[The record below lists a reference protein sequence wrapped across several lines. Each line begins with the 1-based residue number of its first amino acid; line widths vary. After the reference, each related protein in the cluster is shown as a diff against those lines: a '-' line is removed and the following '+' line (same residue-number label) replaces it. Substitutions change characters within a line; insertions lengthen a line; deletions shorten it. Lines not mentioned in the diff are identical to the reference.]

1 MDTVRYLVNKG
12 ADVNIQDSKA
22 VSECEYTADCELKH
36 VTGKH
41 LFSVTSLSHQ
51 PQIQSL
57 VPTVVTMYRNLLLI
71 CK

>member
-1 MDTVRYLVNKG
+1 MAACEGHVDTVRYLVNKG

-41 LFSVTSLSHQ
+41 LFSVTPPLFWD
-51 PQIQSL
+51 
-57 VPTVVTMYRNLLLI
+57 
-71 CK
+71 C